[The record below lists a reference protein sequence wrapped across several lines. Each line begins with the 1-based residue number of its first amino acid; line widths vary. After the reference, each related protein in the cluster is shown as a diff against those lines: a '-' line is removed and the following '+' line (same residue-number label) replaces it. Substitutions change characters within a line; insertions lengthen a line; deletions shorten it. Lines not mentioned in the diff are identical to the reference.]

1 MHQLLN
7 IGEIITV
14 NAGLQPHRP
23 AVRDLERSL
32 TWAQYETRA
41 NRLANA
47 LAGLGLGPG
56 DRVAI
61 YAYNC
66 LEWLELYAACAKSGM
81 VAVPVNFRLAAP
93 EVRYLVED
101 SGAAAV
107 FVGADLIEAMGPVR
121 DSLGLPAANWIQL
134 GGAWLEA
141 GYRAYEELLATGADR
156 RPAVTVRPEDPWTL
170 MYTSGTTGR
179 PKGAVRS
186 HRSYALFYLLNAI
199 EFGFTRHD
207 VGLAVMPL
215 CHVNSVFYGFV
226 FTYLGAQVCVY
237 DRKSFD
243 PEHLLRVLAEERIS
257 FTSLVPT
264 HYTMMLELPETI
276 RTARDLGHVDKLLI
290 SSAPAR
296 RDTKLAIMSCFP
308 SSRLFEAY
316 GSTEAGLV
324 TLLRPEQQFDK
335 LGSIGREILGIDRLR
350 LLDEH
355 GAEVPEGEV
364 GELWARTPTAFDGYW
379 NLPEATASALR
390 DGYCSAGDLA
400 RRDGDGFYT
409 LVDRRSNMIIS
420 GGEKVYPSEV
430 EKVLASHPDVC
441 DVAVIGLPDAKWG
454 EAVTAVV
461 VARAGAAPTAA
472 ALASLARRELVGYK
486 CPREIRF
493 IAAEEMP
500 RTATGK
506 ILHRV
511 LRDRYASVA
520 ASAAGRPQQQ
530 AAGGAPGP
538 VSEGA

>member
-14 NAGLQPHRP
+14 NAGLQPQRP
-23 AVRDLERSL
+23 AVRDLGRSL

-47 LAGLGLGPG
+47 LAGLGLTQG
-56 DRVAI
+56 DRVAV

-81 VAVPVNFRLAAP
+81 VAVPVNFRLATP

-107 FVGADLIEAMGPVR
+107 FVGADLVEAMGPVR
-121 DSLGLPAANWIQL
+121 DSRGLPAANWIQL
-134 GGAWLEA
+134 GGARLEA

-156 RPAVTVRPEDPWTL
+156 PPAVTVRPEDPWTL

-215 CHVNSVFYGFV
+215 CHVNSVFYGFA

-264 HYTMMLELPETI
+264 HYTMMLDLPETI

-335 LGSIGREILGIDRLR
+335 LGSIGREILGIGRLR
-350 LLDEH
+350 LLDDH
-355 GAEVPEGEV
+355 GVEVPEGEV

-390 DGYCSAGDLA
+390 GGYCSAGDLA

-430 EKVLASHPDVC
+430 EKVLASHPDVG

-461 VARAGAAPTAA
+461 VARTGAAPTAA
-472 ALASLARRELVGYK
+472 ALASLARRELAGYK

-493 IAAEEMP
+493 IPAEEMP

-511 LRDRYASVA
+511 LRDRYAPVA
-520 ASAAGRPQQQ
+520 AGAAGRPRPQ

-538 VSEGA
+538 GSEGA